1 MKLVRQVV
9 VTLPIGT
16 ASTGNL
22 YSSVDQN
29 TATTCLDIFKCFEFH
44 PRDATINSK
53 IFAREIRL
61 IVMAQTSTLKKDKK
75 SVLRKL
81 LFSYYFYCILVED
94 VLSS

>member
-61 IVMAQTSTLKKDKK
+61 IVIAQTFTLKKDKK